1 MKKIDAAQPPSPPRA
16 SDWAVF
22 VWVFAVSS
30 VIASL
35 LTLMQAPGVTWGE
48 EMLASNAIG
57 FSIWGV
63 IRLVLAIS
71 GKRVALIPT
80 LIISVPIGVVIGGKI
95 ATLFG
100 VYDFIGD
107 FAAHP
112 LARWKSIGMVALF
125 AASAS
130 AFVVVSSN
138 AARYRLE
145 LEIEQRRLAEA
156 SRSQAVADLALL
168 QAQIEP
174 HFLFN
179 TLAHVQSAI
188 EQDPA
193 TGKQILEN
201 LIRYLRGT
209 LRRTR
214 NTRYTLTE
222 ERDLIE
228 ALLNIASIRIGPRLR
243 HHVNIADAIG
253 NAVLPPLLLQP
264 LVENAI
270 KHGIEPAIDGGEI
283 RVEGERIDDT
293 LVLRVIDTGVGMGA
307 AGPEG
312 VGLANV
318 RARLESLYGE
328 KGRLTLQPH
337 PKGGVIAELR
347 LPWQWS

>member
-1 MKKIDAAQPPSPPRA
+1 MKMPSLSNPTQSVQVSNWVIA
-16 SDWAVF
+16 LLVAV
-22 VWVFAVSS
+22 VSS
-30 VIASL
+30 LIAL
-35 LTLMQAPGVTWGE
+35 LLILLQDHSTWAEELVT
-48 EMLASNAIG
+48 SNLIG
-57 FSIWGV
+57 FSIYGCILALHGV
-63 IRLVLAIS
+63 AGNRLGLA
-71 GKRVALIPT
+71 AT
-80 LIISVPIGVVIGGKI
+80 LVICLPLGIAIGGVI

-100 VYDFIGD
+100 FDHFISHI
-107 FAAHP
+107 AANP
-112 LARWKSIGMVALF
+112 LRQWRSISVNLLLAAAAAAF
-125 AASAS
+125 IIVSSKAAS
-130 AFVVVSSN
+130 
-138 AARYRLE
+138 YRLE

-156 SRSQAVADLALL
+156 SRSQAVAQLALL

-214 NTRYTLTE
+214 SSQSTLAQE
-222 ERDLIE
+222 QELIE
-228 ALLNIASIRIGPRLR
+228 SLLVIASIRLGARLR
-243 HHVNIADAIG
+243 YVIDISESLG

-283 RVEGERIDDT
+283 RVEAQRIDDT
-293 LVLRVIDTGVGMGA
+293 LVLRVLDSGVGMGT

-312 VGLANV
+312 IGLSNV
-318 RARLESLYGE
+318 RARLASLYGE
-328 KGRLTLQPH
+328 AGRLTLQPH
-337 PKGGVIAELR
+337 PMRGVIAELR
-347 LPWQWS
+347 LPLKSG

>member
-1 MKKIDAAQPPSPPRA
+1 MKMIEAVRPSAPRA
-16 SDWAVF
+16 SDWVVL
-22 VWVFAVSS
+22 VWVLAVSS

-35 LTLMQAPGVTWGE
+35 LALMQAPDVTWDDE
-48 EMLASNAIG
+48 LLASNSIG
-57 FSIWGV
+57 LSIWGV
-63 IRLVLAIS
+63 IRLLHAIS
-71 GKRVALIPT
+71 GRRLALLPT
-80 LIISVPIGVVIGGKI
+80 LFIGVPIGVVIGGKL

-100 VYDFIGD
+100 VYDFIG
-107 FAAHP
+107 AYSAHP
-112 LARWKSIGMVALF
+112 LERWKSIGVVALF

-138 AARYRLE
+138 AASYRLA

-156 SRSQAVADLALL
+156 SRSQAVAELALL

-188 EQDPA
+188 EQDPT
-193 TGKQILEN
+193 TGKLILEN
-201 LIRYLRGT
+201 LICYLRGT

-214 NTRYTLTE
+214 NTRHTLTE
-222 ERDLIE
+222 ERNLIE

-253 NAVLPPLLLQP
+253 AAVLPPLLLQP

-270 KHGIEPAIDGGEI
+270 KHGIEPAVDGGEI
-283 RVEGERIDDT
+283 TVVGERIDDT
-293 LVLRVIDTGVGMGA
+293 LVLRVTDTGVGMGM

-312 VGLANV
+312 VGLENV
-318 RARLESLYGE
+318 RARLASLYGE

-337 PKGGVIAELR
+337 PKRGVIAELR
-347 LPWQWS
+347 LPWQSS